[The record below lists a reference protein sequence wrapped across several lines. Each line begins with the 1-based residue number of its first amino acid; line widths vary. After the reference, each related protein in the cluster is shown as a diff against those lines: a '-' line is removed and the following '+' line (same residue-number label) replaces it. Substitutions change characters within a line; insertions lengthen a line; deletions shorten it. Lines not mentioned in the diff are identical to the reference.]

1 MFAITGIV
9 DPVGGVV
16 ARVLLAAGL
25 DVRGV
30 VDQAVKGVEW
40 ADQGCEVA
48 VAEMNDADALLR
60 AFRRVEG
67 IFVLLAP
74 NFDPVPGSPEST
86 VSIAALKHALT
97 SAMPKRVVFL
107 SMIGVHAT
115 QPDLLRQL
123 GAMEREFDSLPM
135 PVAFLRAAWFMENA
149 ASDIASAL
157 VSGVI
162 PSFLFPL
169 DKPVPM
175 VAIADVGRMAAHLL
189 RQNWMG
195 KKLVELEGPH
205 RTSPNDVAE
214 VFSRL
219 LGLDIRMEAVARDRW
234 AEVFASQG
242 MKNPLLRI
250 QMLDGLNEGWIDFE
264 FPTRTVKGSVPL
276 EVVVRGLIHHTFE
289 TV

>member
-25 DVRGV
+25 DVRAI
-30 VDQAVKGVEW
+30 VDEAAKGVEW
-40 ADQGCEVA
+40 VDQCCEVA

-60 AFRRVEG
+60 AFRGVEG
-67 IFVLLAP
+67 VFVLLSA

-86 VSIAALKHALT
+86 VSIAALRHALT
-97 SAMPKRVVFL
+97 SAMPKRVVCL
-107 SMIGVHAT
+107 STIGAHAT
-115 QPDLLRQL
+115 QPGALLQHSTI
-123 GAMEREFDSLPM
+123 EREFGSLPM
-135 PVAFLRAAWFMENA
+135 PVAFLRAAWFMESA

-157 VSGVI
+157 VSGAI

-169 DKPVPM
+169 GKPVPM
-175 VAIADVGRMAAHLL
+175 VAIADVGRMAARLL
-189 RQNWMG
+189 RQDWIG
-195 KKLVELEGPH
+195 KKIVEIEGPH

-219 LGLDIRMEAVARDRW
+219 LGRDIRMQPVARDTW
-234 AEVFASQG
+234 EEVFASQG
-242 MKNPLLRI
+242 MKNSLLHI
-250 QMLDGLNEGWIDFE
+250 QMLDGLNAGWIDFE
-264 FPTRTVKGSVPL
+264 FPKNTVKGSVPL